1 MASENTTISSEA
13 PIRTVEELEECLS
26 QPTPGLAEELS
37 RLDGDIMIL
46 GCAGK
51 IGPTLARM
59 ARRAL
64 DEAGSKRAV
73 IGVSRFS
80 QPGSRDELERA
91 GVRTIACDLLDRE
104 GVMALP
110 DAANVIFMAGTKFG
124 STGAEATTW
133 AMNAY
138 MPGIVAERFSQ
149 SRIVAFS
156 TGCVYPLVPVLS
168 GGSTE
173 EMAPEPIGEYSQS
186 TLGRERVFE
195 YFSRKYGTPITL
207 FRLNYAVEL
216 RYGVLVDVALKVW
229 SGQPLD
235 ITMGHANVIWQGDAN
250 AVALRCL
257 GIAQSPPTI
266 LNVTGPETLSL
277 RAIAHRFG
285 ELFGREPILTGS
297 EADTALLNNASKMFG
312 LFGYPTV
319 PVDTILKWVA
329 HWVQSGGPTLNKPT
343 HYETRDGKF

>member
-138 MPGIVAERFSQ
+138 MPGIVAERFTR
-149 SRIVAFS
+149 SRIVVFS
-156 TGCVYPLVPVLS
+156 TGCVYPLVPILS

-173 EMAPEPIGEYSQS
+173 EMAPEPIGEYRNRLWVVSAS
-186 TLGRERVFE
+186 SKL
-195 YFSRKYGTPITL
+195 SRKCGTPILSSASTTQ
-207 FRLNYAVEL
+207 
-216 RYGVLVDVALKVW
+216 W
-229 SGQPLD
+229 SCATGAGGCGAESVVRAAA
-235 ITMGHANVIWQGDAN
+235 GH
-250 AVALRCL
+250 
-257 GIAQSPPTI
+257 
-266 LNVTGPETLSL
+266 
-277 RAIAHRFG
+277 H
-285 ELFGREPILTGS
+285 
-297 EADTALLNNASKMFG
+297 
-312 LFGYPTV
+312 
-319 PVDTILKWVA
+319 
-329 HWVQSGGPTLNKPT
+329 
-343 HYETRDGKF
+343 DGARM